1 MAIALRL
8 LDGPEKVVTAEVHR
22 HTYEFLRQAVRHHSQ
37 GFGGSRLDSFV
48 NLIKQGMQRRERA
61 VRLSAG

>member
-8 LDGPEKVVTAEVHR
+8 LDGPEKDVTAEVHR
-22 HTYEFLRQAVRHHSQ
+22 YTFEFLRQAARHHSQ
-37 GFGGSRLDSFV
+37 GFGGNRLESIV
-48 NLIKQGMQRRERA
+48 SLIKRGMQRRERA